1 MIMQND
7 TNTMDLADTIRMTL
21 DNRHIRITD
30 VKFLES
36 GMTVEDIGHAYNKI
50 KDFARSK
57 FTGKHLRLENQP
69 P

>member
-30 VKFLES
+30 VKFLKS
-36 GMTVEDIGHAYNKI
+36 GMTVEDIGQVYDKI

-57 FTGKHLRLENQP
+57 FPVKHFR
-69 P
+69 